1 MVKSCFSGQL
11 FYCISWLSNVSR
23 PHMVKLLKTE
33 SAILWNTQLKTIC
46 AMTAWIIRIKTTDIL
61 QLFSIAIHPTTEKT
75 IITITAAY
83 ISIISNVFIVIIY
96 AIRISLTFKIN
107 TTEIAKWGVDVAT
120 RAGSIASGGIL
131 KTDISLRYI
140 ECQCLQKKLNVF
152 SVHFLYFISLC
163 GRYIKESFD
172 GLYSE
177 WPDRA
182 GWFLNYPVNKL
193 MSIILRWQGNEPL
206 PSGFHIQWWWYA

>member
-11 FYCISWLSNVSR
+11 FYCISWLSNVSC
-23 PHMVKLLKTE
+23 PHMVKLLKIE
-33 SAILWNTQLKTIC
+33 SAILWNNQLKTIC
-46 AMTAWIIRIKTTDIL
+46 AMTAAIIRMKSADVL
-61 QLFSIAIHPTTEKT
+61 QLFSIAINPATEKNV
-75 IITITAAY
+75 ITITATY
-83 ISIISNVFIVIIY
+83 ISIVIIY
-96 AIRISLTFKIN
+96 SVRISLTLKIN
-107 TTEIAKWGVDVAT
+107 TTEIAKWCVDVAT
-120 RAGSIASGGIL
+120 RTGSIASGGIL
-131 KTDISLRYI
+131 KTDISPHYVER
-140 ECQCLQKKLNVF
+140 QCLQKKLNVF
-152 SVHFLYFISLC
+152 SVYFLYFISLC

-172 GLYSE
+172 GLDSE